1 MQVARTTEVDRADLD
16 AFLADR
22 RNVLLL
28 TTREDGRPQASPVTA
43 ALAPDGRLLIASYP
57 SRAKVANLRRTPTC
71 SAVVLSDTF
80 DGPWVQVHGQAEVL
94 AGEAGVEALV
104 DYYRAAAGEHPDWEE
119 YRQAMR
125 DRDKVA
131 IAITLTGWGPVAT
144 GGVPPEFAD

>member
-16 AFLADR
+16 TFIADR

-28 TTREDGRPQASPVTA
+28 TSREDGRSQASPVTA

-57 SRAKVANLRRTPTC
+57 SRAKVANLRRTPSC

-80 DGPWVQVHGQAEVL
+80 DGPWVQVYGQAEVL

-104 DYYRAAAGEHPDWEE
+104 EYYRAAAGEHPDWEE

-125 DRDKVA
+125 DREKVA
-131 IAITLTGWGPVAT
+131 IAITLTDWGPVAT
-144 GGVPPEFAD
+144 GGVPPEFAA